1 MLGGAGGAGCSSP
14 DSAGR
19 EEVAEMVEEPLES
32 GRGGE
37 LGEVRI
43 AVPLIGVT
51 ASLSGL
57 FLRMEGRGEPG
68 TVLSD
73 SEGIMGVILAGV
85 MVAGWLAWPELSW
98 PSPAGKVVMVTL
110 FSLSL
115 SYISVVWLKLGMAM
129 AGTLALVMVRL
140 TGLATT

>member
-1 MLGGAGGAGCSSP
+1 
-14 DSAGR
+14 
-19 EEVAEMVEEPLES
+19 MVEDPLES
-32 GRGGE
+32 GLGGDE
-37 LGEVRI
+37 GEVRM
-43 AVPLIGVT
+43 AEPLTGVK

-73 SEGIMGVILAGV
+73 SEGTMGVILAGV
-85 MVAGWLAWPELSW
+85 MVAGWVAVELCW

-110 FSLSL
+110 FSLS
-115 SYISVVWLKLGMAM
+115 YINVVWLKLGMAM
-129 AGTLALVMVRL
+129 AGTLGLVIVRL